1 MKIKNKRIQKLYFK
15 VYYNIAYKKVQRHY
29 AKLRIKTMAISPN
42 LLKTLTPYTG
52 DNIIN
57 NSDEF
62 VWKVPVNN

>member
-1 MKIKNKRIQKLYFK
+1 M
-15 VYYNIAYKKVQRHY
+15 
-29 AKLRIKTMAISPN
+29 IKTMAISPN